1 MTYTN
6 NKTPTTEPIV
16 WVIDDD
22 QALRMILEDTL
33 TDSGFQV
40 QTFGNA
46 QSAWRLLQDSGQ
58 DSQPKSDNSAS
69 LPSIIVTDIR
79 MPMMNGLDFSSKIKQ
94 AFAQIPVIIM
104 TAHADVQSA
113 VDSYQSGAFDYLPKP
128 FELDDAI
135 AMVKK
140 ACLQSQSNQTQ
151 KRSKSENYND
161 SLIRDAQQPP
171 AQKVAVAPE
180 KATTNPSGI
189 IGQSIAMQKVFRAIG
204 RLSHMPMTVLITGES
219 GTGKELIASALHEH
233 SPRKSKPF
241 IALNMAAIP
250 HDLIEA
256 ELFGHEKGAFTGA
269 TTTRQGRFEQAH
281 GGTLFLDEI
290 GDMPLPTQTRLLRVL
305 ANGEFYRVGGLKP
318 IKVDVRI
325 IAATHQNLETL
336 VQQGKFREDLFY
348 RLNVIRLALP
358 SLRERR
364 EDIPLLIDFF
374 MQNIAKSMHTSTK
387 TITPSAMH
395 ILQSY
400 PWQGNVRQL
409 ENTCRWLSVMTT
421 GQTIQPSD
429 LPPEILQAFESQ
441 ESTAV
446 TTREPNTHKAHK
458 THNYQPDTQFEAPPS
473 EHPSSLP
480 APSDSP
486 SASSNLNAHS
496 SELPTPLPATTVIS
510 TLHASQTVATADWIT
525 PLQVWA
531 QQALAEGQYDI
542 LQTAYPMFEKCLLE
556 VALAHTAQHKGQA
569 ADLLGWG
576 RNTVTRKYQ
585 QLIEGRPVKP
595 S

>member
-58 DSQPKSDNSAS
+58 DSQPKNDNSAS
-69 LPSIIVTDIR
+69 LPNVIVTDIR

-171 AQKVAVAPE
+171 AQKVAVTPE
-180 KATTNPSGI
+180 KAPTNPSGI
-189 IGQSIAMQKVFRAIG
+189 IGQSIVMQKVFRAIG

-441 ESTAV
+441 DSMPV
-446 TTREPNTHKAHK
+446 TTREPNTHK
-458 THNYQPDTQFEAPPS
+458 THNYQHDTQFEAPAI
-473 EHPSSLP
+473 EHPSSLS
-480 APSDSP
+480 APSNSP
-486 SASSNLNAHS
+486 IASSNLSVHS
-496 SELPTPLPATTVIS
+496 SELPTPLPATTVIPI
-510 TLHASQTVATADWIT
+510 LPASQTGATADWIT

>member
-58 DSQPKSDNSAS
+58 DSQPKSDHSAS
-69 LPSIIVTDIR
+69 LPSVIVTDIR

-151 KRSKSENYND
+151 KRSKPENYND
-161 SLIRDAQQPP
+161 SLIRGAQQPP

-180 KATTNPSGI
+180 KTPTNPSGI

-374 MQNIAKSMHTSTK
+374 MQNIAKSMHTPTK

-441 ESTAV
+441 DSTPI
-446 TTREPNTHKAHK
+446 TTREPNTHK
-458 THNYQPDTQFEAPPS
+458 THTYQPDTQLEAPAS

-480 APSDSP
+480 APSSSP
-486 SASSNLNAHS
+486 SASSNLSHHS
-496 SELPTPLPATTVIS
+496 SELPTPLPATTVVP